1 MSVCRARPEAIG
13 VRGGVDEW
21 GFFRFF
27 ETCFKISGRTKRR
40 WKIAVFCPAGRN
52 ARQASRFFLIGGEIG
67 GFFAQR
73 ALGQFG
79 FDFVAQLEKPAGA
92 YTNLENIYKN

>member
-13 VRGGVDEW
+13 VRGGVGGGAAEG
-21 GFFRFF
+21 GFFRFV

-40 WKIAVFCPAGRN
+40 GEILDFSPAGRN
-52 ARQASRFFLIGGEIG
+52 AHRAGRVLFEIGGEIG

-73 ALGQFG
+73 AKGRFG
-79 FDFVAQLEKPAGA
+79 LDFSA
-92 YTNLENIYKN
+92 